1 MRATIRQILFII
13 LLTTQVL
20 NCQEESKSSVV
31 ACNRAQTAIVIDGN
45 LDEKEWKNAVALE
58 LVRIIS
64 LEQPV
69 SKTIAYCLYDGQYLY
84 FAFKCY
90 DMDIWA
96 TYEKR
101 DAPLYE
107 EDVVEVFFKPDSSK
121 NSYYEFEVS
130 PKNVIL
136 DALIGERTLTGNMFF
151 RFAKWNCSGLKS
163 AVKIKGTLN
172 RWDDIDQYWTVE
184 IAIPFKSLPT
194 VKKSPVPG
202 DEWLFNVCRY
212 DYSIYLEKGVETL
225 TYSPITK
232 FDFHRYEEWRIL
244 KFQ

>member
-1 MRATIRQILFII
+1 MRKKFGHVLLII
-13 LLTTQVL
+13 LLTAGLL
-20 NCQEESKSSVV
+20 NCQQESNSSVV
-31 ACNRAQTAIVIDGN
+31 PCNRVQTGIVIDGN
-45 LDEKEWKNAVALE
+45 LDEKEWKNAVPVE
-58 LVRIIS
+58 LVKIIS

-69 SKTIAYCLYDGQYLY
+69 SKTIACCLYDEQYFY
-84 FAFKCY
+84 VAFKCY

-121 NSYYEFEVS
+121 DSYYEFEVS
-130 PKNVIL
+130 PRNIIL
-136 DALIGERTLTGNMFF
+136 DAFIGRRTLTGNMFF

-172 RWDDIDQYWTVE
+172 KWDDIDQYWTVE

-194 VKKSPVPG
+194 VKKSPLPG

-212 DYSIYLEKGVETL
+212 DYSIYLENGVETL

-232 FDFHRYEEWRIL
+232 FDFHRYEEWKIL